1 MVGSLL
7 TEEANGVT
15 SNRWACCVLKEPLSV
30 PSQIH
35 NVAAATANHSA
46 YSISACC
53 WLLDTQ
59 PRGLPPNTDSNLVL
73 AQGSQCKSAAILQSR
88 KLWNIINNIKTE
100 SRRSKSFQEL
110 IVGLCTSPTKPV
122 ARGFQSVRISLRNRI
137 EFNGL
142 SMSA

>member
-1 MVGSLL
+1 M
-7 TEEANGVT
+7 
-15 SNRWACCVLKEPLSV
+15 

-35 NVAAATANHSA
+35 NVAAATTNHSA

-100 SRRSKSFQEL
+100 SRRSKILPGADSRVVHESDKASCARL
-110 IVGLCTSPTKPV
+110 PISPHIAPK
-122 ARGFQSVRISLRNRI
+122 SNRVQW
-137 EFNGL
+137 
-142 SMSA
+142 A